1 MAALK
6 DALDISSWVILINW
20 EQRAVVSGV
29 TLNWKS
35 PEDIIKVIG
44 GSLRRR
50 KQAEYDWSADNIV
63 LYDNLKDLDALKD
76 GVKFNIELTF
86 VNTDRTDSTNLGQV
100 LVIQDCTVNSHDI
113 SLSESS
119 TFKMSWSCSGW
130 TITSKTD
137 V

>member
-1 MAALK
+1 MSVLK
-6 DALDISSWVILINW
+6 DALDISAWIILINW
-20 EQRAVVSGV
+20 EQRAVVSWV
-29 TLNWKS
+29 TVNWKS
-35 PEDIIKVIG
+35 PEDIIKVIW

-50 KQAEYDWSADNIV
+50 KQAEYDWSADQVV
-63 LYDNLKDLDALKD
+63 LYDNIKDLSAIKD

-86 VNTDRTDSTNLGQV
+86 VNPDRTDSTNLGQILV
-100 LVIQDCTVNSHDI
+100 LQECTVNSHDI